1 MVTITTKHNFD
12 ERVLCIEASG
22 HAGYAEA
29 GKDIVCASVSILL
42 YTLAQSVMEL
52 HRKGAFKGEPTIEL
66 TEGDACIKC
75 ECDGYGEFRVTYQN
89 FELIEDGF
97 NILADNYPQ
106 YVSLHT
112 DFT

>member
-1 MVTITTKHNFD
+1 MVTITTKHSLD
-12 ERVLCIEASG
+12 ERELCIEAKG

-52 HRKGAFKGEPTIEL
+52 YEFGRLDEKPIVNL
-66 TEGDACIKC
+66 DEGNACIKC
-75 ECDGYGEFRVTYQN
+75 RCEDYRAFTEASQN
-89 FELIEDGF
+89 FSLIEGGF
-97 NILADNYPQ
+97 SLLADNYPQ

>member
-1 MVTITTKHNFD
+1 MVTITTKYSL
-12 ERVLCIEASG
+12 EEKELCIEAKG

-42 YTLAQSVMEL
+42 YTLAQSVTEFYKRGL
-52 HRKGAFKGEPTIEL
+52 FDEEPTIEL
-66 TEGDACIKC
+66 TNGDACIKC
-75 ECDGYGEFRVTYQN
+75 KCNEYGAFAHTYQN